1 MFNTVFNER
10 LQDKGRDLQIHKF
23 AGNITVEYKFPRKT
37 NILYGQISVHLLQF
51 FLQMCDWE
59 FFQIITEQIRHA
71 DGDFLNLGDIM
82 DISERL
88 YNIQGIVEEM
98 MIDLKLKHLI
108 PHFLFVE
115 LNLIVLLKAAHKALI
130 ELVKAGDQFAQ
141 FFVGTAD
148 RQIDGSFTL
157 VRNGYCFGRI

>member
-1 MFNTVFNER
+1 MFNTVFNEG

-59 FFQIITEQIRHA
+59 FFQVITEQIRHA

-82 DISERL
+82 DISE
-88 YNIQGIVEEM
+88 
-98 MIDLKLKHLI
+98 
-108 PHFLFVE
+108 
-115 LNLIVLLKAAHKALI
+115 
-130 ELVKAGDQFAQ
+130 
-141 FFVGTAD
+141 
-148 RQIDGSFTL
+148 
-157 VRNGYCFGRI
+157 